1 MGKVVS
7 NNVIAANG
15 LQGSQLSGEGKKTL
29 LAAFFG
35 FTVDMIDVYLP
46 IIALAPAMA
55 YFQPADL
62 PPTVS
67 TTLYFVVFVLSLIG
81 RPVGSVIFGYFGDKI
96 GRRKTT
102 LISILG
108 IAISTL
114 LIALLPGYAAWGLGG
129 IITMAVLRLLAGIFM
144 GGEYTSANP
153 LAMEYSPKEKR
164 GMYGGFINAGFPA
177 GTIIV
182 SIVTMATLKLFPAG
196 DANSAYAVWG
206 WRVPF
211 VFGAALSFAL
221 FLYSYYKVPESE
233 VWKEAKKAEN
243 PLKDLFSK
251 QNLAHLGQVFLV
263 MSGVW
268 FVTNAIISSLPGMLK
283 MLKVDSMV
291 STNAQLVTNI
301 IMFVLFILAG
311 AISQKIGRKA
321 VLIIFGV
328 LGFTV
333 SPVLFYY
340 LLSSGY
346 QDTLTLTV
354 LVVLVNSLVIPV
366 FGVLTSYITE
376 RFHTGVRASGYG
388 VGYSLALIIPAL
400 TPFFMLGLQ
409 NFMPYVYTPIVILV
423 IGGLC
428 ITIGAM
434 LGPET
439 KDVDF

>member
-1 MGKVVS
+1 MGKAMA
-7 NNVIAANG
+7 NNVAVAEERPNEK
-15 LQGSQLSGEGKKTL
+15 LSDEGKKTL

-46 IIALAPAMA
+46 IIALAPAMV

-62 PPTVS
+62 SPTVS
-67 TTLYFVVFVLSLIG
+67 TTLYFLVFVLSLIG
-81 RPVGSVIFGYFGDKI
+81 RPVGSMIFGYFGDKI

-102 LISILG
+102 LVSILG
-108 IAISTL
+108 IAVSTL

-129 IITMAVLRLLAGIFM
+129 IVTMAILRLVAGIFM

-153 LAMEYSPKEKR
+153 LAMEYAPKRKR
-164 GMYGGFINAGFPA
+164 GLFGGFINAGFPA

-182 SIVTMATLKLFPAG
+182 SVVTLATLKLFPAG
-196 DANSAYAVWG
+196 DATSAYAVWG
-206 WRVPF
+206 WRIPF
-211 VFGAALSFAL
+211 VIGALLSFAL

-233 VWKEAKKAEN
+233 VWKESKKAEN

-251 QNLAHLGQVFLV
+251 ANLSQLGQVFLV

-283 MLKVDSMV
+283 MLKVDSAV

-301 IMFVLFILAG
+301 IMFVLFIFAG

-321 VLIIFGV
+321 VLVIFGI

-333 SPVLFYY
+333 APFLYYY

-346 QDTLTLTV
+346 QNTATLIL

-409 NFMPYVYTPIVILV
+409 NVMPYLYTPIVILV
-423 IGGLC
+423 IGGLF
-428 ITIGAM
+428 ITVGAL